1 MAHDYD
7 NDHFNRGLKFQHYRE
22 SGHGQWSWSWSKSP
36 ESRSQKK
43 MKFDFERLL
52 KQQTKQKNNVFRQKR
67 A

>member
-36 ESRSQKK
+36 ESRN
-43 MKFDFERLL
+43 
-52 KQQTKQKNNVFRQKR
+52 QTN
-67 A
+67 

>member
-22 SGHGQWSWSWSKSP
+22 SGHGHGQKVPKS
-36 ESRSQKK
+36 KK
-43 MKFDFERLL
+43 MKFNFERLL